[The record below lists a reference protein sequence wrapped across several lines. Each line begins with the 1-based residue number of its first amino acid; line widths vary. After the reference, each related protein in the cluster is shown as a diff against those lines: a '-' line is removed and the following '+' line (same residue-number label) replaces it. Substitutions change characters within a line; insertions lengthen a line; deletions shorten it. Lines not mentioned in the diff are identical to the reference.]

1 MEQTD
6 AEAERHVFCF
16 FLFFSRTFSKTVE
29 NFTQTS
35 VHYPY
40 VHVIFEHRASLRDS
54 STFALENCDCP
65 CRPQTSAFGSQTL
78 DTAHH
83 QGAPLTLLVPKLSTK
98 AHSFRHLCHLYTR
111 HSCIPSYVG
120 PLSKLRLFATV
131 FSIELRQSV
140 SSTKVSILVLGV
152 VKGITVQD

>member
-1 MEQTD
+1 ME
-6 AEAERHVFCF
+6 
-16 FLFFSRTFSKTVE
+16 TVE

-54 STFALENCDCP
+54 STFALENSDCP
-65 CRPQTSAFGSQTL
+65 CRPKPRRWAAKLSIQLTTRGLRSPCSYQSCQLSAFLPS
-78 DTAHH
+78 
-83 QGAPLTLLVPKLSTK
+83 PLPSLHKTQ
-98 AHSFRHLCHLYTR
+98 LYTFLCWTAF
-111 HSCIPSYVG
+111 HATNS
-120 PLSKLRLFATV
+120 RLFAMV